1 MYDEQQRLSRLI
13 TDVYDAALNP
23 SFWVDVLRS
32 AAGFVGGMA
41 ASVYFKSTG
50 NDTGHPV
57 HVFGIEPHYQL
68 LYFDKYAKYDPTST
82 GYFFAEIE
90 APMAVADIM
99 PYDEFLATRFYREWV
114 APQGMVDSTNVVLDR
129 SATRAACFVV
139 FRHQRNGIVDDAT
152 RRRMRLIAPHVRRAT
167 LIGRLIDLKTEEA
180 ATFAEVLDRLGCGVF
195 LVEAGAQI
203 VHANAVGRAI
213 LEASDFF
220 QVVDGRLVAA
230 DLQTNGTLRKMFA
243 AAGEG
248 DAAVGVEGIAV
259 PLTARTGERHIVHV
273 LPLTSGAR
281 RRAGTDYAAV
291 AAVFVRKAAMES
303 PYVPEVIA
311 RKYRLTPTELRVLL
325 ALVELA
331 SVSEVAATLGI
342 ARTTVKMHLRRLFEK
357 TDSRRQADLV
367 KLVAGFSSPLAR

>member
-1 MYDEQQRLSRLI
+1 MYDEQQQLSRLI

-32 AAGFVGGMA
+32 AAGFVGGVG
-41 ASVYFKSTG
+41 ASVYFRSAG
-50 NDTGHPV
+50 NDTGHAV
-57 HVFGIEPHYQL
+57 HAFGIEPHYQL

-90 APMAVADIM
+90 APMAVADVM
-99 PYDEFLATRFYREWV
+99 PYDEFLETRFYREWV
-114 APQGMVDSTNVVLDR
+114 APQGMVDST
-129 SATRAACFVV
+129 
-139 FRHQRNGIVDDAT
+139 NGIVDDAT

-180 ATFAEVLDRLGCGVF
+180 ATFAEVLDSLSCGAF

-213 LEASDFF
+213 LEAGDFF

-230 DLQTNGTLRKMFA
+230 DLQTNETLRQMFA

-291 AAVFVRKAAMES
+291 AAVFVRKAAIES

-325 ALVELA
+325 VLVEVGG
-331 SVSEVAATLGI
+331 VSEIAATLGI

-357 TDSRRQADLV
+357 TDTRRQADLV